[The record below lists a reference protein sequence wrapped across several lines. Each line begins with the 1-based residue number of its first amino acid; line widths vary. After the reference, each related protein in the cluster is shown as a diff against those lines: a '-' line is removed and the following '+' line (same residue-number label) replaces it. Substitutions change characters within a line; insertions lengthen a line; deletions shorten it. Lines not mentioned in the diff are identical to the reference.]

1 MYEKSLQLIQELWK
15 KELEDVETRVLY
27 DALKEEK
34 QYELKIKS
42 LENEIKSLKQKH
54 KGELLQATRIKWDK
68 TGKYYNLSDF
78 CNVTRDLLFIKE
90 NELKQWLYQQEILTV
105 ENNKYI
111 PNPNNNISILVDN
124 ELYIKYEFIRETIM
138 GLRTLVFLGDKHSID
153 TFVKNYKDNK
163 QYVIEQMANTVY
175 VECKQ
180 RSVEFQECK
189 DNKFFIEKQDNKKLE

>member
-15 KELEDVETRVLY
+15 KELEDVETKILY

-90 NELKQWLYQQEILTV
+90 NELKQWLYQQEILII

-111 PNPNNNISILVDN
+111 PNPNNDICILLDN
-124 ELYIKYEFIRETIM
+124 ELYIKYEFIRNKIM
-138 GLRTLVFLGDKHSID
+138 LLRSFIFIGDINDIQYAVDKYQE
-153 TFVKNYKDNK
+153 NKD
-163 QYVIEQMANTVY
+163 VVLEQMSNIVY

>member
-15 KELEDVETRVLY
+15 KELEDVETRILY

-34 QYELKIKS
+34 QYESKIKS
-42 LENEIKSLKQKH
+42 LENEIKFLKQKH
-54 KGELLQATRIKWDK
+54 KDELSQATRIKWDK

-90 NELKQWLYQQEILTV
+90 NELKQWLYQQEILII

-111 PNPNNNISILVDN
+111 PNPNNDICILLDN
-124 ELYIKYEFIRETIM
+124 ELYIKYEFIRNKIM
-138 GLRTLVFLGDKHSID
+138 LLRSFIFIGDINDIQYAVDKYQE
-153 TFVKNYKDNK
+153 NKD
-163 QYVIEQMANTVY
+163 VVLEQMSNIVY